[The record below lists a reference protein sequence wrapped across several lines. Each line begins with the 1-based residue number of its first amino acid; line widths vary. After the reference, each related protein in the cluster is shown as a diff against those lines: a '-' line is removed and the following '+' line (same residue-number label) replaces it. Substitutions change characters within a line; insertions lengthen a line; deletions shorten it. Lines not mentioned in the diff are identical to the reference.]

1 MRMFALLKGGVLIVV
16 SLAAG
21 SPAAA
26 TLVGTFPEL
35 QNPLSFEVV
44 LPFPHP
50 AVTVGSVLYSI
61 PLGERVVAAKIS
73 GFWGTNQNP
82 AATAGVDVLVDGVL
96 VARCV
101 KNEAGCWEPA
111 ADQRPWS
118 HIFAESELKVLND
131 GVATLTAM
139 QTSEFTVQLGV
150 STLIIETGPPP
161 AVPTLSPLGLLFL
174 LAGVATMGALAIRR
188 FQRAQS

>member
-1 MRMFALLKGGVLIVV
+1 MRMFALLKGGVLIVA

-21 SPAAA
+21 SLAAA
-26 TLVGTFPEL
+26 TLVDTFPEL

-44 LPFPHP
+44 SPFPHAP
-50 AVTVGSVLYSI
+50 VPVGTAVYSI
-61 PLGERVVAAKIS
+61 PNGERVVAAKIS
-73 GFWGTNQNP
+73 GFWGTSQN
-82 AATAGVDVLVDGVL
+82 AVATAGVDVLVDGIL

-101 KNEAGCWEPA
+101 KNESGCWEQGTG
-111 ADQRPWS
+111 QRPWS
-118 HIFAESELKVLND
+118 YIFAESELKVLND
-131 GVATLTAM
+131 GVASMTAV

-174 LAGVATMGALAIRR
+174 LAGVATMGAVAIRR